1 MRVCVCVWVCECVES
16 IRSVTERKLVAAR
29 RFFLFARC
37 LFSGDVWTGGRT
49 RLLSL
54 SLGVS
59 LLFSLFQLYFCLV
72 VFFPFRRPHR
82 RQLGQWHAAAGQ
94 TPAASKTRKKQKEQ
108 EQEQEEERETKEQP
122 TRSSLGE
129 ITVLRFLGG
138 QLGCPAR
145 FYGLP
150 FADTFPSSN
159 DFSFKV
165 ENNIWLESPLGFWLL
180 LLIFL
185 DLVGPRL
192 FPFRGFYDL
201 FIHFFWYLILTQ

>member
-1 MRVCVCVWVCECVES
+1 MRVCVCVCECVS
-16 IRSVTERKLVAAR
+16 VWNRFDPSRSENWWRRAGFSYLLAVCFPVTYGQVDGLA
-29 RFFLFARC
+29 
-37 LFSGDVWTGGRT
+37 FS
-49 RLLSL
+49 LSL

-108 EQEQEEERETKEQP
+108 EEEQEEERETKEQP

-201 FIHFFWYLILTQ
+201 FIHFFGIWF